1 MSVIVTDYKV
11 KEAKDGRSFTLLEL
25 QSSEIE
31 MVQSQQNGR
40 FYATVRKCTVSSTF
54 DERIAKMMVGKAM
67 PGKIVRVECD
77 PYEYTV
83 ESTGE
88 VISLAH
94 RWGFWPENA
103 DAPMPEMV
111 S

>member
-1 MSVIVTDYKV
+1 MVTVTDYKV

-25 QSSEIE
+25 QGGLE

-40 FYATVRKCTVSSTF
+40 FYATVRKCTVSTTF
-54 DERIAKMMVGKAM
+54 DERIAKTLVGTQM
-67 PGKIVRVECD
+67 PGKIVRVECE

-94 RWGFWPENA
+94 RWGYWPENA
-103 DAPMPEMV
+103 DAHMPAMV

>member
-1 MSVIVTDYKV
+1 MITVTDYKV

-25 QSSEIE
+25 QGGLE

-40 FYATVRKCTVSSTF
+40 FYATVRKCTVSTTF
-54 DERIAKMMVGKAM
+54 DERIAKTLIGTQM
-67 PGKIVRVECD
+67 PGKITRVDCE

-94 RWGFWPENA
+94 RWGYWPEGA
-103 DAPMPEMV
+103 DAPMTEVV